1 MRKKRMIALKPAGE
15 VQQHRGIEYERWK
28 TSLTNG

>member
-1 MRKKRMIALKPAGE
+1 MREKRMIVLKPAGE

-28 TSLTNG
+28 SSLING